1 MGLRFLLDEDT
12 ERDLAQKL
20 RHAGH
25 DVERVVEAD
34 ELGTGATDGEV
45 RAYARRTDRILVT
58 HDDDHVSVLPDEH
71 AGVFYGP
78 NQRLSSFTL
87 FQIIQQIANQ
97 HRSPDE
103 MAPVVYLTE
112 KWIQ

>member
-1 MGLRFLLDEDT
+1 MQLRFVLDEDT

-25 DVERVVEAD
+25 DIERVVEAD
-34 ELGTGATDGEV
+34 ELGAGAADGAV

-58 HDDDHVSVLPDEH
+58 HDDDHVAAPPDEH

-78 NQRLSSFTL
+78 NQRLASFTT
-87 FQIIQQIANQ
+87 FQIIQGVAEQYDA
-97 HRSPDE
+97 PDDI
-103 MAPVVYLTE
+103 APVVYLTE
-112 KWIQ
+112 RWIR

>member
-1 MGLRFLLDEDT
+1 MWLRFLLDEDT

-20 RHAGH
+20 HHAGH

-34 ELGTGATDGEV
+34 ELGTGTTDEEV

-58 HDDDHVSVLPDEH
+58 HDDDHVAVPPDEH

-87 FQIIQQIANQ
+87 FQIIQRVAKQY
-97 HRSPDE
+97 RSPDE
-103 MAPVVYLTE
+103 ISPVVYLT
-112 KWIQ
+112 KQWIQ